1 MYEIET
7 DRLKMRPYVA
17 ADIDILAAMYDDP
30 QVTAATKLGQR
41 SRDEST
47 AVLDGYLLTWHE
59 NSFGMRAAFE
69 KATGAYVGE
78 CGLFISERSNSI
90 ALRYALLPQ
99 YWGMGYAG
107 EAVAATLADAFMR
120 SMIECLNSTA
130 QTTNAA
136 SLGVMEKA
144 GMRRVKT
151 ERRGSVTLS
160 IYELTRDEWLA
171 ANPEAAPDAPPD
183 AAPDR

>member
-7 DRLKMRPYVA
+7 ERLKMRPYVA
-17 ADIDILAAMYDDP
+17 TDIKILADMYDDP
-30 QVTAATKLGQR
+30 QVTAATKLGRR

-47 AVLDGYLLTWHE
+47 AVLDGYLLSWHE
-59 NSFGMRAAFE
+59 NNFGMRAVFE
-69 KATGAYVGE
+69 TASGAYVGE
-78 CGLFISERSNSI
+78 CGLFIGERNNIIS
-90 ALRYALLPQ
+90 LRYALLPQ

-107 EAVAATLADAFMR
+107 EAVTATLADAFTR
-120 SMIECLNSTA
+120 NMIEHLTSTA

-151 ERRGSVTLS
+151 ERRGAVTLS

-171 ANPEAAPDAPPD
+171 ANPDAVPGAVPGAAPDE
-183 AAPDR
+183 